1 MDIQIDIKKIKI
13 LQIVYLVLPLIIFQI
28 FWLKSIVQLI
38 FVPIYLYASYRY
50 IKSNRSDIDSNRRDI
65 GSGQKQSYKLNIK
78 LIELLIC
85 LILLQIWIH
94 FQGVQHLTYQ
104 SADFFVR
111 NPMYNDLIRMDWP
124 LKYDLQKQAENVQ
137 NVIGSDTVMFQYYMY
152 FWLVP
157 SGICKILGIT
167 QRFTQ
172 FIVLGTWFYIGVI
185 LGWLLLIFYV
195 KGNNIFKTLT
205 FMFFCGFE
213 NIYWSVFTL
222 LKPLGLNDGFLYNL
236 LKPLTDKTY
245 ITICGNT
252 DLFYNSFNQA
262 VMLFIL
268 LSLTLL
274 EKSTIGKLWLGSLI
288 FVYSPFT
295 IFGYI
300 PILIVQLL
308 QDMKFKKDNIV
319 SYIKSLEFYEYLI
332 PAINLIIFGAYY
344 TCNSQSITE
353 KGWIVNDFNNLQEG
367 IICMLIFIVGNFLP
381 FVLILNKRII
391 NTPILL
397 TQFIILTVIPWYKIT
412 PADDFLMRSQIP
424 QLFIIMIAILGLI
437 DELRLNN
444 KKLAKN
450 IVVAVFVIGALQNQM
465 IESGICMVNS
475 VGFDISQSGFVGD
488 TFEKMHGQKGHIE
501 TVNNQF
507 FCHDFDGKVF
517 YKYIGKT

>member
-28 FWLKSIVQLI
+28 FWLKTIVQLV

-50 IKSNRSDIDSNRRDI
+50 IKSNRSDIDS
-65 GSGQKQSYKLNIK
+65 GQKQGYKLSIK

-85 LILLQIWIH
+85 LILLQIWVH

-137 NVIGSDTVMFQYYMY
+137 NVIGSDTIMFQYYMY

-167 QRFTQ
+167 QQFTQ
-172 FIVLGTWFYIGVI
+172 FIVLGIWFYIGVI

-205 FMFFCGFE
+205 FTFFCGFE
-213 NIYWSVFTL
+213 NVYWSVFTL

-262 VMLFIL
+262 AMLFIL
-268 LSLTLL
+268 LNLTLL

-308 QDMKFKKDNIV
+308 QDMKFKKDNILN
-319 SYIKSLEFYEYLI
+319 YIKSLEFYEYLI
-332 PAINLIIFGAYY
+332 PVINLIIFGAYY

-367 IICMLIFIVGNFLP
+367 IVCMLIFIVGNFLP
-381 FVLILNKRII
+381 FVLILNKII
-391 NTPILL
+391 KTPILL
-397 TQFIILTVIPWYKIT
+397 TQFIILAVIPWYKIT

-444 KKLAKN
+444 KKLARN

-465 IESGICMVNS
+465 IESGICMINS
-475 VGFDISQSGFVGD
+475 VGFDTSQSGFVGD
-488 TFEKMHGQKGHIE
+488 TFEKMHGQQGHIE

-507 FCHDFDGKVF
+507 FCHDFDDKVF

>member
-1 MDIQIDIKKIKI
+1 
-13 LQIVYLVLPLIIFQI
+13 
-28 FWLKSIVQLI
+28 
-38 FVPIYLYASYRY
+38 
-50 IKSNRSDIDSNRRDI
+50 
-65 GSGQKQSYKLNIK
+65 
-78 LIELLIC
+78 
-85 LILLQIWIH
+85 
-94 FQGVQHLTYQ
+94 
-104 SADFFVR
+104 
-111 NPMYNDLIRMDWP
+111 
-124 LKYDLQKQAENVQ
+124 
-137 NVIGSDTVMFQYYMY
+137 
-152 FWLVP
+152 
-157 SGICKILGIT
+157 
-167 QRFTQ
+167 
-172 FIVLGTWFYIGVI
+172 
-185 LGWLLLIFYV
+185 
-195 KGNNIFKTLT
+195 
-205 FMFFCGFE
+205 MFFCGFE

-236 LKPLTDKTY
+236 LKPLTDRTY

-262 VMLFIL
+262 AMLFIL

-274 EKSTIGKLWLGSLI
+274 EKSTIGKLWLGSLV

-308 QDMKFKKDNIV
+308 QDMKFKKDNILN
-319 SYIKSLEFYEYLI
+319 YIKSLEFYEYLI

-367 IICMLIFIVGNFLP
+367 IVCMLMFIVGNFLP

-391 NTPILL
+391 KTPILL

-450 IVVAVFVIGALQNQM
+450 IIVAVFVIGALQNQM

-475 VGFDISQSGFVGD
+475 VGFDTSQSGFVGD
-488 TFEKMHGQKGHIE
+488 TFEKMRGQQGHIE

-507 FCHDFDGKVF
+507 FCHDFDNKVF